1 MLLLAKDSAMKTC
14 YALLLS
20 VVLFAACRP
29 TTNSEDATAATE
41 TVENPPAPGFN
52 AAASDERAM
61 QLADQVMQ
69 AMGGRTAWDTTRYF
83 QWNFL
88 GFRNLLW
95 DKETG
100 DVRIEVPRDSAIYV
114 INVQDDTGKVR
125 LKGQEITQP
134 DSLAKY
140 VQRGKEIWINDSYWL
155 FMPFKLKDSGVTLT
169 YHGEDTLMGGD
180 PAEVLELR
188 FDGVGVTPQ
197 NKYEVYVDPEDH
209 LVKQWAYYPEAAMDT
224 PGFVLPWDDYQ
235 TYGSLKLGG
244 DRGERDISGIQV
256 LDDVPTAMFEDVGS
270 FELGNM

>member
-1 MLLLAKDSAMKTC
+1 MKIFLTLLLGAAALVSCQSATQPDTSAKAGES
-14 YALLLS
+14 
-20 VVLFAACRP
+20 
-29 TTNSEDATAATE
+29 
-41 TVENPPAPGFN
+41 VENAPAPGFN

-88 GFRNLLW
+88 GFRTLLW
-95 DKETG
+95 DKQTG
-100 DVRIEVPRDSAIYV
+100 DVRIEVPGDSAIYAV
-114 INVQDDTGKVR
+114 NVRENTGKVR

-140 VQRGKEIWINDSYWL
+140 VQQGKEIWINDSYWL

-169 YHGEDTLMGGD
+169 YQGEDTLMGGE

-188 FDGVGVTPQ
+188 FEEVGVTPQ
-197 NKYEVYVDPEDH
+197 NKYRVFVDPEDH

-224 PGFVLPWDDYQ
+224 PRFVLPWDGYQ

-244 DRGERDISGIQV
+244 DRGERDISNIQV
-256 LDDVPTAMFEDVGS
+256 LDTVPTSAFRDVSAFTLVGS
-270 FELGNM
+270 

>member
-1 MLLLAKDSAMKTC
+1 MRIHYVLLFTATLTAS
-14 YALLLS
+14 
-20 VVLFAACRP
+20 CRSSTSTESP
-29 TTNSEDATAATE
+29 ETTTE

-88 GFRNLLW
+88 GFRTLLW
-95 DKETG
+95 DKQTG
-100 DVRIEVPRDSAIYV
+100 DVRIEVPRDSAIYA
-114 INVQDDTGKVR
+114 INIQNNTGKVR

-134 DSLAKY
+134 DSLTKY

-169 YHGEDTLMGGD
+169 YAGEDTLTGGS

-188 FDGVGVTPQ
+188 FEGVGVTPQ
-197 NKYEVYVDPEDH
+197 NRYQVYVDPEDH
-209 LVKQWAYYPEAAMDT
+209 LVKQWAYYPEAAIDT
-224 PGFVLPWDDYQ
+224 PRFVLPWNDYQ

-244 DRGERDISGIQV
+244 DRGERDISDIQV
-256 LDDVPTAMFEDVGS
+256 LEEVPTAMFEDVGS

>member
-1 MLLLAKDSAMKTC
+1 MKIYPTLLLCAIVCASCSSST
-14 YALLLS
+14 S
-20 VVLFAACRP
+20 TESP
-29 TTNSEDATAATE
+29 ETTTK
-41 TVENPPAPGFN
+41 TVENPPATGFN

-88 GFRNLLW
+88 GFRTLLW
-95 DKETG
+95 DKQTG
-100 DVRIEVPRDSAIYV
+100 DVRIEAPGDSAIYA
-114 INVQDDTGKVR
+114 INIQDNTGKVR

-169 YHGEDTLMGGD
+169 YTGEDTLTGGS

-188 FDGVGVTPQ
+188 FEGVGVTPQ
-197 NKYEVYVDPEDH
+197 NRYKVYVDPEDH
-209 LVKQWAYYPEAAMDT
+209 LVKQWAYYPEAAIDT
-224 PGFVLPWDDYQ
+224 PRFVLPWNDYQ

-244 DRGERDISGIQV
+244 DRGERDISNIQV
-256 LDDVPTAMFEDVGS
+256 LEEVPTAMFEEVSS
-270 FELGNM
+270 FELGSI

>member
-1 MLLLAKDSAMKTC
+1 MKICYVLLIG
-14 YALLLS
+14 ALLTTS
-20 VVLFAACRP
+20 CRP
-29 TTNSEDATAATE
+29 SPSTESTETTTE

-52 AAASDERAM
+52 AEASDERAM

-88 GFRNLLW
+88 GFRTLLW
-95 DKETG
+95 DKQTG
-100 DVRIEVPRDSAIYV
+100 NVRIEVPGDSAIYA
-114 INVQDDTGKVR
+114 INVQDNTGKVR

-169 YHGEDTLMGGD
+169 YHGEDTLMGGG

-209 LVKQWAYYPEAAMDT
+209 LVKQWAFYPEAVMDT
-224 PGFVLPWDDYQ
+224 PRFVLPWNDYQ

-244 DRGERDISGIQV
+244 DRGERDISDIQV
-256 LDDVPTAMFEDVGS
+256 PEEVPTAMFEEVGS
-270 FELGNM
+270 FELSGS